1 MPRKASH
8 GWSMRQQGG
17 YWQGGPIKKIF
28 TATPTSK
35 DNKQINSEID
45 QALSL
50 QQAANIGALIFSKCF
65 NCGSV
70 KEHKTKDIL
79 SKSTPFASKGLKE
92 ISKKAV
98 CVQCGSKNLRLQY
111 KLDGKFRKKIKRSK
125 PNYEKNSNQPLVS
138 LSQQAMRGTFRS
150 PKEAEKKVIKRLQQR
165 STVVKFLWLV

>member
-1 MPRKASH
+1 MELETVRWLPARRAH
-8 GWSMRQQGG
+8 
-17 YWQGGPIKKIF
+17 KKIF
-28 TATPTSK
+28 TATPKSK

-111 KLDGKFRKKIKRSK
+111 KLDAKFRKKIKRYK
-125 PNYEKNSNQPLVS
+125 PNYEKNTNQPIES
-138 LSQQAMRGTFRS
+138 LSQQA
-150 PKEAEKKVIKRLQQR
+150 K
-165 STVVKFLWLV
+165 